1 LKIEKNYR
9 NGNKVVYGSDTE
21 ENKTHEEFDESAE
34 TVRSEAPKNIL
45 LSNNSIY
52 VDADGYTH
60 IVEKQFIK
68 QGKKQI

>member
-1 LKIEKNYR
+1 LNRKSFIERQIQFDNEILKIEKNYR

-45 LSNNSIY
+45 LGNNSI
-52 VDADGYTH
+52 
-60 IVEKQFIK
+60 
-68 QGKKQI
+68 